1 MFSYCYYLFLCIRSR
16 TPSIII
22 AGRYQPPLHQDRS
35 QVCSMRACVCGT
47 GNTAGGAHQRKNP
60 TQRAIATRGIGRP
73 WIRQSRMASGC
84 SP

>member
-1 MFSYCYYLFLCIRSR
+1 MFSYCYDLFLCSR

-35 QVCSMRACVCGT
+35 QVCSMRARVCVAPG
-47 GNTAGGAHQRKNP
+47 TAGGAHQRKNP
-60 TQRAIATRGIGRP
+60 TQGAIATRGIGRP